1 MTVMRSGIAGALAA
15 VALVAGCK
23 TTVVEPPLPAKTEV
37 KVVETDNARA
47 IDDVA
52 AKRLKLEA
60 RFREGMENYNAG
72 RVDVAAAILQE
83 VARQIDNEGVQLTPA
98 SQSKMKAVL
107 AGTYKPPRKEPKP
120 VVLPAREYGP
130 STPVSPKKDGVASG
144 TPAPT
149 PAPYPELRLP
159 ALTDP
164 AIADQL
170 VTVDFNQ
177 VDLRIFIK
185 TISELTGLNFLLD
198 DNVKGTVTL
207 ISPTKV
213 RLGEVYKV
221 LENVLDVK
229 GFAAVPAG
237 NVIKIVPRS
246 EAARKT
252 PVTRVG
258 NDPATMPREDTIVT
272 QIIPL
277 RYAAASDIVSLV
289 SPLVAAGDQVAP
301 YAQTNA
307 LVVTGSS
314 ANIRRM
320 AEIIQSVDV
329 PAAQEEVSVI
339 PLKHANCT
347 EVAQQIQQIMEKDAT
362 ASRASESPTPRG
374 VAIAAGA
381 AALSAKSSFKILS
394 DTRTNSLVV
403 LANSRMTQSIRDL
416 VAQLDVQRAIDAG
429 NIHVVYLENAEAK
442 DVAKSLTAAL
452 EASAKSAGGQKTD
465 IVKVTAD
472 ESTNSLIIIA
482 SPEDFR
488 VTADIIAKLDI
499 AREQVL
505 VEMKII
511 EVDEE
516 VLRQIGAEWASLD
529 QASSDGLRGFS
540 GTNFGLRSQ
549 AAAGTLDGMGV
560 GAFKLVNG
568 TTQIAAVLQMFEKNS
583 KANILSTPQILTSNH
598 REAQITVAENIPY
611 VKESRVSEVEPSAP
625 TVIKTYDYR
634 DVGVILKLTP
644 HISQGGAVRLVLDM
658 TFSKQLPSA
667 NADTPTTAKRQA
679 QTVITVQDGKTIVI
693 GGLIRDDK
701 QVVVKKVPFFGDIPY
716 LGFFFQY
723 KETQTTK
730 TNLFIFMTPHVLAG
744 KTTAEAA
751 AADEKTPTPETAP
764 APEATPA
771 PEKTAGPEKTAQ

>member
-1 MTVMRSGIAGALAA
+1 MTSIRSWLAGVTGLLALAS
-15 VALVAGCK
+15 GCR
-23 TTVVEPPLPAKTEV
+23 TTVVEAPPPPKTEV
-37 KVVETDNARA
+37 KVVESENARA
-47 IDDVA
+47 IDDA
-52 AKRLKLEA
+52 AVKRLKLEA
-60 RFREGMENYNAG
+60 RFREGMESFNAG
-72 RVDVAAAILQE
+72 RIDVAAAILQE
-83 VARQIDNEGVQLTPA
+83 VSRQIDEEGVQLSPA

-107 AGTYKPPRKEPKP
+107 AGTYVPPRKEPKP

-130 STPVSPKKDGVASG
+130 DAKLAPVTPKSQPGAMAADAPK
-144 TPAPT
+144 PAPT
-149 PAPYPELRLP
+149 VSELRLP
-159 ALTDP
+159 ALADP
-164 AIADQL
+164 AMADQL
-170 VTVDFNQ
+170 ITVDFNQ

-229 GFAAVPAG
+229 GFAAVPSG
-237 NVIKIVPRS
+237 NVVKIVPRA
-246 EAARKT
+246 EATRKT
-252 PVTRVG
+252 PVTRIG
-258 NDPATMPREDTIVT
+258 NDPSAMPREDTVVT

-277 RYAAASDIVSLV
+277 RYAAASDIVGLV
-289 SPLVAAGDQVAP
+289 SPLIAAGDQIAP

-329 PAAQEEVSVI
+329 PSAQEEVSVI
-339 PLKHANCT
+339 PLKHANAT
-347 EVAQQIQQIMEKDAT
+347 EVAQQIQQILEKDAT
-362 ASRASESPTPRG
+362 ASRASDTPTPRG
-374 VAIAAGA
+374 AAIAAGA
-381 AALSAKSSFKILS
+381 AALSAKSSFKILA

-403 LANSRMTQSIRDL
+403 LANTRMTQSIRDL
-416 VAQLDVQRAIDAG
+416 VAQLDVQRPIDAG

-452 EASAKSAGGQKTD
+452 EASAKAGGGQKTD
-465 IVKVTAD
+465 VVKVTAD

-505 VEMKII
+505 VEAKIM
-511 EVDEE
+511 EVDED
-516 VLRQIGAEWASLD
+516 VLRQIGAEWASMD
-529 QASSDGLRGFS
+529 QPSSDGLRGFG
-540 GTNFGLRSQ
+540 GTNFGLRSS

-568 TTQIAAVLQMFEKNS
+568 ATAVAGVLQLFEKNS
-583 KANILSTPQILTSNH
+583 KVNILSTPQILTSNH

-644 HISQGGAVRLVLDM
+644 HISQGGSVRMVMDM
-658 TFSKQLPSA
+658 TFSKQLPST
-667 NADTPTTAKRQA
+667 NADTPTTAKRQVT
-679 QTVITVQDGKTIVI
+679 TVVTVQNGAPIVI

-701 QVVVKKVPFFGDIPY
+701 QLVVKKVPFFGDIPY
-716 LGFFFQY
+716 LGFFFQV
-723 KETQTTK
+723 KETQVTK
-730 TNLFIFMTPHVLAG
+730 TNLFIFITPHVLAG
-744 KTTAEAA
+744 KTVSTE
-751 AADEKTPTPETAP
+751 DSPPVEKTPVPET
-764 APEATPA
+764 TP
-771 PEKTAGPEKTAQ
+771 K